1 MNAKLNEPLAPWP
14 FFAEDEK
21 QAALDVLNSGKVNYW
36 TGTVCREF
44 EKEFAAYCGRKYGIA
59 VANGSLALEL
69 ALIAYN
75 IGAGDEVIVTCRSFV
90 ASASCIIMRGATP
103 VFADVDLDSQNILPE
118 SIKQKITSKTK
129 AIICVHLAGWP
140 CDMDAINAIAKE
152 HNLVVIE
159 DCAQAHGAKY
169 HGKKVGS
176 LGNVAAFSFCQ
187 DKIMTCGGEG
197 GMFVCDDEEIYK
209 RCWSYTEHGKSLDA
223 IVRNDQPAGFHW
235 LIESF
240 GTNWRMTEMQAAIGR
255 CQLKKL
261 DSWVESRRKNAKAIT
276 EGLKYL
282 SCIRIPEPTEN
293 IYHSYYKFYVIVK
306 PECLKPGWNRNR
318 IMEEI
323 NKSGLPCGVGAC
335 GEIYREKAFRDL
347 FKNDN
352 PECLSNAVNLEETTL
367 MFMVHP
373 ILTTQN
379 IEDMSAIIKEVL
391 QMASL

>member
-1 MNAKLNEPLAPWP
+1 MHISEPLAPWP
-14 FFAEDEK
+14 FFDVDEK
-21 QAALDVLNSGKVNYW
+21 QSVLDVLNSGKVNYW

-75 IGAGDEVIVTCRSFV
+75 IGDGDEVIVTCRSFV
-90 ASASCIIMRGATP
+90 ASANCIIMRGATP

-159 DCAQAHGAKY
+159 DCAQAHGAMY
-169 HGKKVGS
+169 HGKKVGA

-223 IVRNDQPAGFHW
+223 IARNDQPSGFHW
-235 LIESF
+235 LIETF

-276 EGLKYL
+276 EGLKGI
-282 SCIRIPEPTEN
+282 SCIRIPEPPED

-335 GEIYREKAFRDL
+335 GEIYREKAFRDY

-352 PECLSNAVNLEETTL
+352 PERLPNAVNLEETTL
-367 MFMVHP
+367 MFMIHP

>member
-90 ASASCIIMRGATP
+90 ASASCIIMREATP

-223 IVRNDQPAGFHW
+223 IARNDQPAGFHW

-261 DSWVESRRKNAKAIT
+261 DSWVESRRKNAKTIT
-276 EGLKYL
+276 EGLKDI
-282 SCIRIPEPTEN
+282 SCIRIPEPTED

-323 NKSGLPCGVGAC
+323 NKSGLPCGVGVC
-335 GEIYREKAFRDL
+335 GEIYREKAFQSYFNNGNSTR
-347 FKNDN
+347 
-352 PECLSNAVNLEETTL
+352 LSNAVNLEETTL
-367 MFMVHP
+367 MLVVHP
-373 ILTTQN
+373 TMTEQN
-379 IEDMSAIIKEVL
+379 IKDSIVIIREVL
-391 QMASL
+391 LSAQK